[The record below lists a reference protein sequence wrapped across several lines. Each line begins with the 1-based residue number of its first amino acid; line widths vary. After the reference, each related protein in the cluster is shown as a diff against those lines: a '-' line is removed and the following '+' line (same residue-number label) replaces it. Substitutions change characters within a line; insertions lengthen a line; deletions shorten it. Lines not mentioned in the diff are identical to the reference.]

1 MFKPYL
7 SLAIAAGLLAGC
19 SGGAQGVNPAGNS
32 ATASLIAHS
41 SPVVADVKGGC
52 TAHGGVRVTPCSV
65 DFTVSN
71 TGPSTVTVR
80 TPKNKK
86 GLLTEQDSC
95 GGASGIATV
104 VQGTGDNWVVTAG
117 AETGSC
123 TATFT
128 YANKHGK
135 TIGSAQLNITN
146 SI

>member
-1 MFKPYL
+1 VFKAYV
-7 SLAIAAGLLAGC
+7 SLAAAAGLLAGC
-19 SGGAQGVNPAGNS
+19 AGGSQGVNPAAGTGNPALVS
-32 ATASLIAHS
+32 HS
-41 SPVVADVKGGC
+41 SPIANVKGGC

-65 DFTVSN
+65 TFTASNVGPVS
-71 TGPSTVTVR
+71 VTVR
-80 TPKNKK
+80 VPKNKK
-86 GLLTEQDSC
+86 GTLSELDTC

-104 VQGTGDNWVVTAG
+104 TLGSGDDWNVTAG

-135 TIGSAQLNITN
+135 TTGSAELDITN